1 MFSLTVTNGEL
12 MVGEI
17 KMTAATNS
25 SLVLIGDAS
34 GIQLASFFDTP
45 KESFINGPFLPL
57 PLEGGREG

>member
-1 MFSLTVTNGEL
+1 